1 MRALTTEPTMTAFT
15 FSSQI
20 KPAAMESVRSI
31 VAASGGK
38 CVAYFDIDGT
48 LVNDDNEPN
57 QHVLSLLFYLYE
69 RKCRIFLWS
78 AGGDD
83 NCRKVASRYGI
94 ESMVEAYLPKPVIS
108 VDDMRYDDYVF
119 LKLHPSDLDP
129 KG

>member
-1 MRALTTEPTMTAFT
+1 MTAINFNA
-15 FSSQI
+15 QLD
-20 KPAAMESVRSI
+20 PVAMDKVKSI
-31 VAASGGK
+31 VQASGER

-57 QHVLSLLFYLYE
+57 VHVLSLLTYLHA
-69 RKCRIFLWS
+69 RQCRIYLWS

-83 NCRKVASRYGI
+83 NCRKVAERYGI
-94 ESMVEAYLPKPVIS
+94 ASLVSAYLPKPVIS

-119 LKLHPSDLDP
+119 LKLHPRDLEP

>member
-1 MRALTTEPTMTAFT
+1 MTAIN
-15 FSSQI
+15 FSSEI
-20 KPAAMESVRSI
+20 KPAAMESIKSI
-31 VAASGGK
+31 VAASGAK

-48 LVNDDNEPN
+48 LVTDDNEPN
-57 QHVLSLLFYLYE
+57 EQVLSLLHYLHS
-69 RKCRIFLWS
+69 RRCRIFLWS

-83 NCRKVASRYGI
+83 NCRKVAARYGI